1 MSSVLTEPLGPR
13 GARRVRTA
21 TFVSSILLAAFFTWL
36 ILRLL
41 AEGQFSG
48 RLWAQFWDFESEW
61 PQYLVTGMW
70 GTIRVAVVA
79 MAIAATLGLALALGR
94 LSRITPVR
102 WISALVVDVF
112 RGPPV
117 LLFIFFS
124 WLALPQ
130 LLPSAIGNPIS
141 REPLYALIIGLAA
154 YNMAVLAEIYR
165 AGILSLDRGQGEA
178 GKTIGLTHA
187 QNMRM
192 IILPQALRRMIPAI
206 VAQLA
211 TLTKD
216 TALGYIVTVNAD
228 LMGRARSFSQG
239 GPSNDLQTYFVVG
252 VLYFII
258 VWSLTRIARRLEVVQ
273 RRKFGTDA
281 VHVQGEAD
289 LDAMADEAT
298 GKDADE
304 KPVAGIGG
312 GGGVG
317 GGAGG
322 H

>member
-13 GARRVRTA
+13 GLRRIRIATVVSSALLA
-21 TFVSSILLAAFFTWL
+21 TFFGWL
-36 ILRLL
+36 ILRLA
-41 AEGQFSG
+41 AEGQFSV
-48 RLWAQFWDFESEW
+48 RLWAQFWDFETEW
-61 PQYLVTGMW
+61 PQFLVTGAW
-70 GTIRVAVVA
+70 GTIRAALAA
-79 MAIAATLGLALALGR
+79 MVIAAPLGLVFALGR
-94 LSRITPVR
+94 LSRLAPIR
-102 WISALVVDVF
+102 WISTLIVDVF

-130 LLPSAIGNPIS
+130 LLPDAIGSQIS

-178 GKTIGLTHA
+178 GLSVGLTHA
-187 QNMRM
+187 QNMRF

-216 TALGYIVTVNAD
+216 TALGFIVTVSGD

-239 GPSNDLQTYFVVG
+239 GPSNALQTFFVVG

-258 VWSLTRIARRLEVVQ
+258 VWTLTRIARRLEVGQ
-273 RRKFGTDA
+273 RRKLGVAA
-281 VHVQGEAD
+281 VHVEGEAD
-289 LDAMADEAT
+289 LDAVAEDAESVQRAADHA
-298 GKDADE
+298 
-304 KPVAGIGG
+304 GG
-312 GGGVG
+312 GSGMGRG
-317 GGAGG
+317 I
-322 H
+322 

>member
-13 GARRVRTA
+13 GLRRVRIA
-21 TFVSSILLAAFFTWL
+21 TIVSSVLLAAFFAWL
-36 ILRLL
+36 ILRL
-41 AEGQFSG
+41 ASEGQFAG
-48 RLWAQFWDFESEW
+48 RLWAQFWDFETEW
-61 PQYLVTGMW
+61 PQFLLSGMW
-70 GTIRVAVVA
+70 GTVRAAVAA
-79 MAIAATLGLALALGR
+79 MLIAAPLGLVLALGR
-94 LSRITPVR
+94 ISRLAPLR
-102 WISALVVDVF
+102 WISGLIVDVF

-130 LLPSAIGNPIS
+130 LLPSALGDPIS

-187 QNMRM
+187 QNMRI

-216 TALGYIVTVNAD
+216 TALGFIVTVNKD

-239 GPSNDLQTYFVVG
+239 GPSNDLQTFFVVG
-252 VLYFII
+252 LLYFLI
-258 VWSLTRIARRLEVVQ
+258 VWSLTRIARRLEIVQ
-273 RRKFGTDA
+273 RKKLGGGA
-281 VHVQGEAD
+281 IHVQGEAD
-289 LDAMADEAT
+289 LDAVAEEAESVQRQADHAS
-298 GKDADE
+298 
-304 KPVAGIGG
+304 
-312 GGGVG
+312 
-317 GGAGG
+317 GASGLG
-322 H
+322 L

>member
-13 GARRVRTA
+13 GLRRVRIA
-21 TFVSSILLAAFFTWL
+21 TIVASLLLAVFIGWL
-36 ILRLL
+36 LLRLL
-41 AEGQFSG
+41 SEGQFSSG
-48 RLWAQFWDFESEW
+48 LWSQFWDFESEW
-61 PQYLVTGMW
+61 PQFLVTGMW

-79 MAIAATLGLALALGR
+79 MIIAATLGLVLALGR
-94 LSRITPVR
+94 LSRIAPVR
-102 WISALVVDVF
+102 WISGLIVDVF

-130 LLPSAIGNPIS
+130 LLPDAIGTQIS
-141 REPLYALIIGLAA
+141 REPLYALVIGLAA

-178 GKTIGLTHA
+178 GQTIGLTHS
-187 QNMRM
+187 QNMRI

-216 TALGYIVTVNAD
+216 TALGYIVTVSAD
-228 LMGRARSFSQG
+228 LMGRARSFAQG
-239 GPSNDLQTYFVVG
+239 GPSNDLQTYFIVG

-258 VWSLTRIARRLEVVQ
+258 VWTLTRGARRLEVIQ
-273 RRKFGTDA
+273 RQKFGGGA
-281 VHVQGEAD
+281 IKVQGEAD
-289 LDAMADEAT
+289 LDTVAE
-298 GKDADE
+298 DADE
-304 KPVAGIGG
+304 KTAS
-312 GGGVG
+312 
-317 GGAGG
+317 AKA
-322 H
+322 